1 MKKIVIKNIAMPTSS
16 DPDSIIRWMC
26 EAFGFSGD
34 ATGDNIDLDILRI
47 FTSEYG
53 RRGVKGISSSE
64 IKVDQNVA
72 RSTIIYHLNRFIEAG
87 LVVKRG
93 RKYYLRAP
101 ELSRAIEEI
110 EYDIEREMHRMLD
123 MAREFDRMM
132 NSPSG
137 RVKRNRE
144 AIDLNYKDVKIE

>member
-1 MKKIVIKNIAMPTSS
+1 M
-16 DPDSIIRWMC
+16 
-26 EAFGFSGD
+26 
-34 ATGDNIDLDILRI
+34 
-47 FTSEYG
+47 
-53 RRGVKGISSSE
+53 
-64 IKVDQNVA
+64 
-72 RSTIIYHLNRFIEAG
+72 
-87 LVVKRG
+87 VKRG